1 MRGKSDA
8 HTFQAQLG
16 QPKKRTSESALAMNS
31 QHSIIKSWN
40 DVILRS
46 LEIGTGE
53 RTLGLGP
60 PMVARLVAMVYTAAF
75 QAWAPYT
82 ATATSPVPGGAPRL
96 PAAQRTEKNKRIAI
110 SYAIYRTALALMPD
124 SRIKAQL
131 DAQMAALGLD
141 ANNADAVGA
150 NPHEIGNA
158 AAQAVLAARAND
170 GSNQSGLTPGS
181 PPPPPPGKPAP
192 YADYT
197 GYKPVNHPSLVVP
210 STFRDTIVNVEK
222 WQPLS
227 YADPATSSAATPA
240 FIAPHWKNVTPFALT
255 SSDQFRPSPPE
266 HYTRQAFLDQA
277 RHVIEVQANLT
288 SEQKVIAEYWADGP
302 KSWLPPG
309 HWCEIAGQVS
319 ERGFHTTDQDA
330 QLFFALSNAILDA
343 SISCWESK
351 VFYDYCRPVTAI
363 RWLFGNIMID
373 GWGGPGRGTVRLR
386 GDQWRPFQR
395 DTFPTPPFS
404 EYTSG
409 HSTFSMAAATVLKAF
424 LKTDRFEIHHDV
436 TEPLIADPSLPDL
449 PRRISW
455 HSFTDAAYS
464 AGESRIFGGIHFYQ
478 GNVAGLDAGKKVGE
492 AVWAKAQTFF

>member
-1 MRGKSDA
+1 MS
-8 HTFQAQLG
+8 
-16 QPKKRTSESALAMNS
+16 PP
-31 QHSIIKSWN
+31 HSIIKSWN

-53 RTLGLGP
+53 PTLRLGP
-60 PMVARLVAMVYTAAF
+60 PMVARLLAMVYTAAF

-82 ATATSPVPGGAPRL
+82 ATATSPIPGGAPRR
-96 PAAQRTEKNKRIAI
+96 PPAQRTEKNKRIAI
-110 SYAIYRTALALMPD
+110 SYAIYRTALGLMPD
-124 SRIKAQL
+124 PRIKALL
-131 DAQMAALGLD
+131 DAQMATLGLD
-141 ANNADAVGA
+141 INETDAVGTD
-150 NPHEIGNA
+150 PDEIGNA
-158 AAQAVLAARAND
+158 AATAVLTARADD

-181 PPPPPPGKPAP
+181 PPPPPPPGKPTP

-197 GYKPVNHPSLVVP
+197 GYVAVNRQTLVAAP
-210 STFRDTIVNVEK
+210 TPRDTIVDVAK

-227 YADPATSSAATPA
+227 YADPATGSAATPS

-255 SSDQFRPSPPE
+255 SADQFRPSAPE
-266 HYTRQAFLDQA
+266 RYTSQAFLDQA

-288 SEQKVIAEYWADGP
+288 SEQKFIAEYWADGP
-302 KSWLPPG
+302 RSWLPPG

-319 ERGFHTTDQDA
+319 ERRFHTTDQDT
-330 QLFFALSNAILDA
+330 QLFFAVTNAILDA

-363 RWLFGNIMID
+363 RWLFGNVMID
-373 GWGGPGRGTVRLR
+373 AWGGPGRGTVRMR
-386 GDQWRPFQR
+386 GDHWRPFQR

-424 LKTDRFEIHHDV
+424 LGFDRFELRHDV
-436 TEPLIADPSLPDL
+436 TEPLVADPDLTDL
-449 PRRISW
+449 PRRIIW

-478 GNVAGLDAGKKVGE
+478 GNVAGLDAGRKVGE
-492 AVWAKAQTFF
+492 AVWAKAKTFF